1 MRTIRARVE
10 KSGGRPTFS
19 KFLGTPTLRI
29 CRQFPPP
36 PSPPSRGPRSPPLPS
51 VPFRQKLR
59 QIPPPPH
66 TTSDIRENQDRGMRR
81 LPIKRREP
89 ESPNRAK
96 PDTDQIPSPVPATS
110 SQPLAAWC
118 PPARATIEGGETLF
132 QSPPLDPTYVEE
144 GDEWGRFGEETGGR
158 RRCFRLITDKGSRR
172 KIRRK
177 PGRRRRGGME
187 RPKGRRRVSRL
198 LHQVAAGK
206 GEADSLR
213 AKEAMKE
220 KFGPREQS
228 DFSSLKEE
236 EGRNGVFLGREGDIA
251 KRKLSVPR
259 LFLAFIV
266 RKPFSEIEN
275 WGESSTNL
283 YYRGGCCPI
292 CLYHLSSF
300 LVNETYGTS
309 NSLVNR

>member
-1 MRTIRARVE
+1 MRPAPTTADKEERARIS
-10 KSGGRPTFS
+10 KSSEARH
-19 KFLGTPTLRI
+19 
-29 CRQFPPP
+29 
-36 PSPPSRGPRSPPLPS
+36 GPDPLPCPRHQQPTPRRL
-51 VPFRQKLR
+51 VPTR
-59 QIPPPPH
+59 PC
-66 TTSDIRENQDRGMRR
+66 DDRGRR
-81 LPIKRREP
+81 NSLSI
-89 ESPNRAK
+89 
-96 PDTDQIPSPVPATS
+96 S
-110 SQPLAAWC
+110 SA
-118 PPARATIEGGETLF
+118 
-132 QSPPLDPTYVEE
+132 PTYVEE

-177 PGRRRRGGME
+177 PGRRRRGGKE

-198 LHQVAAGK
+198 LHQVAAGR
-206 GEADSLR
+206 GEADSQR

-236 EGRNGVFLGREGDIA
+236 EGRNGVFLGRGDIA

-283 YYRGGCCPI
+283 YY
-292 CLYHLSSF
+292 
-300 LVNETYGTS
+300 
-309 NSLVNR
+309 